1 MRKFPNIEFTNITC
15 QNVEIL
21 LLFLAV
27 EQKKIYGD
35 IVTPSEGICED
46 VGVLV
51 TTRDEKTA
59 PPKKTRLSPS
69 SIYRRHAKIGTN

>member
-1 MRKFPNIEFTNITC
+1 MRKFPNIEFTNMTY
-15 QNVEIL
+15 QNVEIST
-21 LLFLAV
+21 FLAV

-46 VGVLV
+46 VGGLV

-59 PPKKTRLSPS
+59 PPKKPRLQKGHCTS
-69 SIYRRHAKIGTN
+69 R